1 MQNEQTTCTVCIDF
15 WNRQSCARVHARA
28 VENMI
33 WLWTAQLKVE
43 GRCQSKDSR
52 IARDQHLTDERWE
65 LLLGDGHDI
74 PDLCLRDRYTCE
86 LLMLYHLAGFAQE
99 CLAFWGAVPPVRQ
112 GKSLRRRAM
121 SCAKLPDRQGIWDAW
136 PVTAILVILLWG
148 CHQQFWWSVTR
159 TRNRFKGP

>member
-99 CLAFWGAVPPVRQ
+99 CLAFWGAVSPGPPRKKPSKEGHVLCEASWPPRN
-112 GKSLRRRAM
+112 LRCLARDGDPGDFALGM
-121 SCAKLPDRQGIWDAW
+121 PS
-136 PVTAILVILLWG
+136 AILMI
-148 CHQQFWWSVTR
+148 SYTDS
-159 TRNRFKGP
+159 K